1 MPARLHKRT
10 YQFLT
15 LVAAL
20 TVVTPAIAKDAL
32 TLNFGVFSNANP
44 TAVVRTYMPAL
55 KELESSMSAMLDR
68 TVDIRMHIS
77 KDQAQG
83 VAYLNQG
90 TVDFASLSN
99 ANYLKSKTSNP
110 QIRILAA
117 RNAMDST
124 TLTPW
129 VAKAGMHDSVF
140 MALRESLFNLSN
152 SNTLTSLRAFGFV
165 QSNDS
170 QYAPLRTRLKRAS
183 SIAYSSY
190 LNGKKIPRTTI
201 SNSEP
206 ALLGAM
212 KAEEFTNYTPR
223 IMADE
228 TYQILLKK
236 PYELAPK
243 Q

>member
-10 YQFLT
+10 YQLLT

-140 MALRESLFNLSN
+140 MALRESLFNLRN
-152 SNTLTSLRAFGFV
+152 SKALTSLRAFGFV
-165 QSNDS
+165 QSDDS
-170 QYAPLRTRLKRAS
+170 QYAHLKTSLKRAS
-183 SIAYSSY
+183 SIAYSNY
-190 LNGKKIPRTTI
+190 LNGKKIPRTI
-201 SNSEP
+201 LSNSEP
-206 ALLGAM
+206 ALLSAM

-236 PYELAPK
+236 PYE
-243 Q
+243 